1 MNNRQVKQIRFNLD
15 HEMKDLAIAAIL
27 EFAKAFRMTVV
38 VDKNIVEG
46 PELIKNGQIKI
57 DATKVCNIII
67 IFNDNEIHIV
77 GKCDTM
83 KSVPSNAN

>member
-1 MNNRQVKQIRFNLD
+1 MNNRQAKQDWFNLD

-27 EFAKAFRMTVV
+27 EFATAFRMTAII
-38 VDKNIVEG
+38 DKNIVED

-67 IFNDNEIHIV
+67 MFNENEIHIV